1 MDKVQQTGWCQ
12 FGVGRPVSDQ
22 IPLCSRTGQRVKR
35 LRYTA
40 GMETAIVA
48 GGCFW
53 GIEKAF
59 LDVPGV
65 VDAESGYIGGKREN
79 PTYEQVCTGATGH
92 AEAVR
97 VTFDPSVISYEALIR
112 KFFTIHNP
120 TELNR
125 QGPDVGTQ
133 YRSGIFF
140 LTSEQQHTAQ
150 RVIQE
155 LSKSYYPHSIVTEV
169 TEATQFYRAEEYH
182 QRYFEKHPNVVC
194 HI

>member
-1 MDKVQQTGWCQ
+1 MIKSLYSLELDEGIKGCAILQV
-12 FGVGRPVSDQ
+12 
-22 IPLCSRTGQRVKR
+22 
-35 LRYTA
+35 
-40 GMETAIVA
+40 METAIFA

-65 VDAESGYIGGKREN
+65 TDAESGYMGGKREN

-97 VTFDPSVISYEALIR
+97 VTYDPSVISYEALVR
-112 KFFTIHNP
+112 KFFMIHNP

-125 QGPDVGTQ
+125 QGPDVGSQ
-133 YRSGIFF
+133 YRSGIFY
-140 LTSEQQHTAQ
+140 LNQEQEEIADKI
-150 RVIQE
+150 VKE
-155 LSKSYYPHSIVTEV
+155 LAPNYYPKTIVTEI
-169 TEATQFYRAEEYH
+169 TAASTFYRAEEYH
-182 QRYFEKHPNVVC
+182 QRYFEKHPNAVC

>member
-1 MDKVQQTGWCQ
+1 
-12 FGVGRPVSDQ
+12 
-22 IPLCSRTGQRVKR
+22 
-35 LRYTA
+35 
-40 GMETAIVA
+40 MEKAIFA

-59 LDVPGV
+59 LDMPGV

-97 VTFDPSVISYEALIR
+97 VTYDPAVISYEALVR
-112 KFFTIHNP
+112 KFFMIHNP

-125 QGPDVGTQ
+125 QGPDVGSQ
-133 YRSGIFF
+133 YRSGIFY
-140 LTSEQQHTAQ
+140 LNQEQKEIAEKI
-150 RVIQE
+150 VKE
-155 LSKSYYPHSIVTEV
+155 LAPNYYPQTVVTEI
-169 TEATQFYRAEEYH
+169 TEASTFYRAEEYH
-182 QRYFEKHPNVVC
+182 QRYFEKNPNAVC

>member
-1 MDKVQQTGWCQ
+1 
-12 FGVGRPVSDQ
+12 
-22 IPLCSRTGQRVKR
+22 
-35 LRYTA
+35 
-40 GMETAIVA
+40 METAIFA

-65 VDAESGYIGGKREN
+65 VDVESGYTGGKREN
-79 PTYEQVCTGATGH
+79 PTYEQVCSGATGH

-97 VTFDPSVISYEALIR
+97 VSYDESIVPYEALVR

-120 TELNR
+120 TELNQ

-133 YRSGIFF
+133 YRSAIFY
-140 LTSEQQHTAQ
+140 LSDEQKETAEK
-150 RVIQE
+150 VVAEIAP
-155 LSKSYYPHSIVTEV
+155 SYYPKPIATEI
-169 TEATQFYRAEEYH
+169 TPASTFYRAEEYH
-182 QRYFEKHPNVVC
+182 QRYFEKHPNAVC